1 MSTEFESNG
10 MERLSEND
18 RQILRRTELRT
29 VILGLRPA
37 SFEDW
42 QGVIADP
49 MSVQHA
55 LAGQGIDAI
64 VTPHMLVNLPALER
78 RIQEEPELAREAG
91 WTDGMTARQLVER
104 YRPQRDDSQTD
115 VLRGFLAGY
124 PASSVRGFHRRLEL
138 MKEGVPW
145 RPEDFLDPERQRPL
159 FATITEEADRAL
171 LVRMAEEMQGLPK
184 RKWEAGPDRPDHADE
199 RALLDRYRPAIAELY
214 RRYWNLSDADAE
226 ALAWTDGVDVTGPDG
241 EYLFSFVTFGKDGA
255 RNDDVIR
262 LQKRYAEALKKDRKT
277 RGKR

>member
-1 MSTEFESNG
+1 

-18 RQILRRTELRT
+18 RQILKRTELRT

-55 LAGQGIDAI
+55 LAAQGIDAI
-64 VTPHMLVNLPALER
+64 VTPHMLVNLSALER
-78 RIQEEPELAREAG
+78 RIREEPELAREAG
-91 WTDGMTARQLVER
+91 WTDGMTARQLVDQ
-104 YRPQRDDSQTD
+104 YRPQQDDTRTD

-159 FATITEEADRAL
+159 FAAVTEEADREL
-171 LVRMAEEMQGLPK
+171 LFRMAKEMQSLPK

-214 RRYWNLSDADAE
+214 RRHWNLSDADAE

-241 EYLFSFVTFGKDGA
+241 EYLFSFVTFGKDGT
-255 RNDDVIR
+255 RKDDVIR
-262 LQKRYAEALKKDRKT
+262 LQERYAEALEKDRKT